1 MWTIAGLVKLSA
13 PVLVRMAIRGE
24 LSREHLWTAMRGAET
39 YRDAVARGDV
49 ASDTLRA
56 DRGAKC
62 AACELA
68 VRVPSQLSDTEKVYC
83 GQPFTETAR
92 TCGCLV
98 GVTVNG
104 VFEAGG
110 KPSVRSSSCTD
121 GRW

>member
-1 MWTIAGLVKLSA
+1 MWTLARIVKLSA

-24 LSREHLWTAMRGAET
+24 LSREHVWTAMRGAET
-39 YRDAVARGDV
+39 YREAIARGDV
-49 ASDTLRA
+49 ASDTLLA
-56 DRGAKC
+56 DRAAKC

-68 VRVPSQLSDTEKVYC
+68 VRVPSPLSSIEKVYC

-110 KPSVRSSSCTD
+110 KPSVRTSACSD